1 MTTKERILDVI
12 QRLPDE
18 TSFDQAIY
26 ELQVVREVELG
37 LEEADRGEGVP
48 QEEVERMFGGGRS
61 TNGNR

>member
-26 ELQVVREVELG
+26 ELQLIRRIERG
-37 LEEADRGEGVP
+37 AQEAERGDLISH
-48 QEEVERMFGGGRS
+48 EEVVRMFGEERVD
-61 TNGNR
+61 NGHD

>member
-26 ELQVVREVELG
+26 ELELTRRIERGAREAE
-37 LEEADRGEGVP
+37 RGDLFSH
-48 QEEVERMFGGGRS
+48 EEVVRMFGGDHAE
-61 TNGNR
+61 NGHD